1 VSNCNAA
8 GANVVNMSLGGGFS
22 QILQD
27 AITSLENTN
36 DRILFVA
43 AAGNGGDS
51 SYLYPA
57 SIDSPIM
64 MSVACV
70 DSSKARCSFSQYN
83 DQVDIAAPGLYVRST
98 VPGYGTYGYKSGTS
112 MSSPHVAAVAA
123 LVWSH
128 SPEKSAF
135 EIRQALEQS
144 AIQPNGSQQ
153 GIKNDEFGWG
163 IVNAKKALELLDG
176 GTFTRRPSI
185 SPSPTPSPTKSMQ
198 PSGPCMPIKIE
209 ILPDSWPEEISW
221 ELKDPQGN
229 EMTSNQEHDTLRQGV
244 LFEHEMCVGSFCDDS
259 MNYQFTINDNHG
271 DGLTYDVNA
280 YFAIYVYSTRIF
292 GQSDGTDYGSGD
304 QVLIDACRDF
314 SAAPTTLVPTS
325 MPSPLPSKSMQPS
338 GPCMPIKIE
347 IIPDKYA
354 KDISWELKDPRGN
367 EMTSNQEHGTL
378 TRGVLFVHEM
388 CVGSF
393 CGNSMNYVFNIN
405 DSYGDGL
412 KVGVEDAHFAIY
424 VYSTR
429 IFGQSDGTDYESG
442 DQVVIDAC
450 STNLSSTP
458 SYSPSTEPTIIPT
471 YSPTYYDERRCTE
484 SEEDEW
490 YLRSQDTK
498 SSLGVVDVLR
508 SCKWLANH
516 KLKSKLCAKEDSS
529 PTGHRPA
536 KDVCRVTCA
545 TCDPDPDRCPE
556 RNNQLESTI
565 EQHLNFIA
573 KQKSQIAAYEK
584 LLADNGI
591 EF

>member
-1 VSNCNAA
+1 
-8 GANVVNMSLGGGFS
+8 MSLGGGFS

-112 MSSPHVAAVAA
+112 MSSPHVASVAA

-128 SPEKSAF
+128 SPDKSAF

-244 LFEHEMCVGSFCDDS
+244 LFEHEMCVGSFC
-259 MNYQFTINDNHG
+259 G
-271 DGLTYDVNA
+271 D
-280 YFAIYVYSTRIF
+280 
-292 GQSDGTDYGSGD
+292 
-304 QVLIDACRDF
+304 
-314 SAAPTTLVPTS
+314 
-325 MPSPLPSKSMQPS
+325 
-338 GPCMPIKIE
+338 
-347 IIPDKYA
+347 
-354 KDISWELKDPRGN
+354 
-367 EMTSNQEHGTL
+367 
-378 TRGVLFVHEM
+378 
-388 CVGSF
+388 
-393 CGNSMNYVFNIN
+393 SMNYVFNIN